1 MYATVSTVQ
10 IQPGQV
16 TAFTQLWAEQIEP
29 TINQISTLIDLY
41 VLVNAETHTQLVV
54 AIYASKADALAC
66 QTSPAYQQLFAQMAH
81 MVVIESITTNEYTVI
96 ST

>member
-16 TAFTQLWAEQIEP
+16 AAFTQLWAEQMEP
-29 TINQISTLIDLY
+29 AINQISTLIDLY
-41 VLVNAETHTQLVV
+41 VLVNAETHIQLVV
-54 AIYASKADALAC
+54 AIYASKADARAC
-66 QTSPAYQQLFAQMAH
+66 QTSAAYQQLFAQMAH
-81 MVVIESITTNEYTVI
+81 LVVLESIAYSEYVVI